1 MNDTGV
7 DRENTKAYYLYMKKN
22 SIEKPTGNDP
32 DFYKKEYEKNQ
43 KIENLI
49 VTLSADFF
57 SVDSKNIE
65 KTIHRWMIE
74 IANTLDADISVIF
87 LKNSY
92 NHFFISDYWR
102 KETII
107 KPTFY
112 DPVETFPYL
121 TSLILKGNI
130 ITVSSIDELP
140 NEAEI
145 DKINLKK
152 FGTESFL
159 LFPLGVSEQILG
171 SFLFAYKAPH
181 VFRDKSFIDKIRFI
195 VHIFSAVLRREY
207 DLEKMKERIE
217 YESLLSH
224 LSKDFVTI
232 KTDEI
237 DNRITYWL
245 HKSAE
250 SLGVERALLYKL
262 NDEDKFYLTNT
273 WRLSESKPVAS
284 YDPEKHF
291 PWINNQLRANKKVII
306 TNLTA
311 FPEEAQIDK
320 SNMPPG
326 KTISA
331 LVLPLFAENKI
342 VGALAYYST
351 KLKFNLSTD
360 LTQRLETI
368 GQVFATALL
377 RQRTSRNL
385 EEEKERLAVTLKSIG
400 DGVITTDILGN
411 ITLLN
416 NVAEELTGWTQNEAR
431 GVPLSMIFKIIDER
445 TGEPLR
451 SPVEKVLETSG
462 IVTLSNHTV
471 LIDKKGDRKIIS
483 DSGAPIKDSEGHI
496 LGVVL
501 VFRDITLE
509 SKKEADIL
517 KLKRLESIGVL
528 AGGIAHDFNNI
539 LTGIMGNINL
549 ALLSDN
555 KTSEVKIYLEKSIK
569 GCERAAALTQK
580 LLTFSRGGAPVKENA
595 SIDEIVTE
603 SIDFILH
610 GSNIRTETF
619 IQDGLWAA
627 KVDRNQISQVIQNL
641 ILNSVEAMPDGGIIS
656 LSCKN
661 RVLGKKFANQ
671 GNYIQITIKDTG
683 TGIAKENL
691 ERIFD
696 PYFSTKNSSSGL
708 GLAITHSIINKHEG
722 FIEVTSE
729 HEKGTEVSLFLPATA
744 YYSVL
749 PLNTKEQEPLQTT
762 GKYSILVMDDEQIIR
777 TLLEAMLDNL
787 GHTVISVK
795 NGEEAVTAY
804 QHNNFDLVILDI
816 TIPGGMGGIET
827 IQVLKNI
834 DPGVKALVSS
844 GYANSPIL
852 SDFESYG
859 FLAALA
865 KPYLLQELEAA
876 VNKVM
881 QK

>member
-1 MNDTGV
+1 
-7 DRENTKAYYLYMKKN
+7 MKKK
-22 SIEKPTGNDP
+22 SMKKPTGNDP
-32 DFYKKEYEKNQ
+32 DFYKNEYEKNQ
-43 KIENLI
+43 KVEKLI
-49 VTLSADFF
+49 VTLSEDFF
-57 SVDSKNIE
+57 SVDTKNIE
-65 KTIHRWMIE
+65 KTMHRWMIK
-74 IANTLDADISVIF
+74 IAKTLDADKSVIF
-87 LKNSY
+87 FKNT
-92 NHFFISDYWR
+92 NNNFFISDFWR
-102 KETII
+102 KENIV

-112 DPVETFPYL
+112 TLVETFPYL
-121 TSLILKGNI
+121 ASLILKGNI

-140 NEAEI
+140 NEAKV

-159 LFPLGVSEQILG
+159 LFPLGESEHILG
-171 SFLFAYKAPH
+171 AFLFAYMAPH
-181 VFRDKSFIDKIRFI
+181 DFRNKNFIDRITTI
-195 VHIFSAVLRREY
+195 VHIFSALLRREY

-232 KTDEI
+232 KADEI

-250 SLGVERALLYKL
+250 SFEVEKALLYML

-273 WRLSESKPVAS
+273 WRSSENQPVAP
-284 YDPEKHF
+284 YDPEKQF
-291 PWINNQLRANKKVII
+291 PWISNQLRANKKVII
-306 TNLTA
+306 TNLTV

-320 SNMPPG
+320 SNIPPG

-331 LVLPLFAENKI
+331 LALPLFTEDKI
-342 VGALAYYST
+342 VGALAYCST
-351 KLKFNLSTD
+351 KSTFNLNGD
-360 LTQRLETI
+360 LIQRLETI
-368 GQVFATALL
+368 SQVFATALL

-385 EEEKERLAVTLKSIG
+385 QEEKERLAVTLKSIG

-416 NVAEELTGWTQNEAR
+416 NVAEEITGWSQNEVR
-431 GVPLSMIFKIIDER
+431 GVPLSLIFKIIDER
-445 TGEPLR
+445 TGEPLY
-451 SPVEKVLETSG
+451 SPVAKVLETSG

-471 LIDKKGDRKIIS
+471 LIDRKGDRKIIS
-483 DSGAPIKDSEGHI
+483 DSSAPIKDSGGHI

-509 SKKEADIL
+509 SKREADIL
-517 KLKRLESIGVL
+517 KLKQLENIGVL

-549 ALLSDN
+549 AAMSGEN
-555 KTSEVKIYLEKSIK
+555 GSEEHDYLMKSLK
-569 GCERAAALTQK
+569 GCERAAALTHK

-603 SIDFILH
+603 SIDFVLH
-610 GSNIRTETF
+610 GSNIQTETF

-627 KVDRNQISQVIQNL
+627 EVDRNQISQVIQNL

-661 RVLGKKFANQ
+661 RILGEKFAKQ

-683 TGIAKENL
+683 KGITKENL
-691 ERIFD
+691 DKIFD
-696 PYFSTKNSSSGL
+696 PYFSTKSSNSGL

-729 HEKGTEVSLFLPATA
+729 HGKGTEVSLFLPATSH
-744 YYSVL
+744 YSVL
-749 PLNTKEQEPLQTT
+749 PNNTKEQEPLQTT
-762 GKYSILVMDDEQIIR
+762 RKYSILAMDDEQPIR
-777 TLLEAMLDNL
+777 TLLEAMLGSL
-787 GHTVISVK
+787 GHTVTSVK
-795 NGEEAVTAY
+795 NGEEAVTVY

-827 IQVLKNI
+827 IQMLKNI
-834 DPGVKALVSS
+834 DPEVKALVSS

-876 VNKVM
+876 VNTVM